1 MGWWCCG
8 REDRQP
14 DELQKSM
21 RIIVK
26 GNRKICDL
34 RSFRARSKRRAGN
47 RNIRRK
53 AAVAAL
59 ILNTAD

>member
-1 MGWWCCG
+1 
-8 REDRQP
+8 
-14 DELQKSM
+14 M

-34 RSFRARSKRRAGN
+34 RSFRAISKRRAGN
-47 RNIRRK
+47 RNRRRK